1 MEDEGTMLQ
10 PSQPLSLNGSSQFI
24 QHLAAALIFSPL
36 KRKLG
41 PSKSSL
47 QQE

>member
-1 MEDEGTMLQ
+1 MEGEGTMVQL
-10 PSQPLSLNGSSQFI
+10 SKLLSLNGSSQFI

-36 KRKLG
+36 KRKMS

-47 QQE
+47 QQG